1 MLLDILLY
9 YNMNILFAVPFV
21 CAIVI
26 YLISFNEGIQVCD
39 NYILVS
45 YLYALF
51 YISIVSVG
59 IKVCIDKKWWK
70 MSIGALIGLAV
81 GLFLVQLAMLSIPKE
96 FFVSKHLLSVGFS
109 MLISLLLSSLFVMY
123 VPSSIAM
130 AVLSTAVVFILLTL
144 MAWKYQEQIASKVT
158 LTMIVLFFVL
168 ILTELVIGIFYPN
181 SLLEKGIILV
191 VLMMIGYLLMMKT
204 KQLIENE
211 KKCKSE
217 GGPDYVNEGTGL
229 MLSFENLLIRILTLF
244 GKKKL
249 K

>member
-1 MLLDILLY
+1 
-9 YNMNILFAVPFV
+9 MNILFAVPFV

-26 YLISFNEGIQVCD
+26 YLISFKDGIQVCD

-51 YISIVSVG
+51 YLSVVSVG

-70 MSIGALIGLAV
+70 LSFGALMGLIASIFI
-81 GLFLVQLAMLSIPKE
+81 LQITMLSIPKE
-96 FFVSKHLLSVGFS
+96 FFVGKHLLSIGFS
-109 MLISLLLSSLFVMY
+109 MLLSLLLSSLFVVY
-123 VPSSIAM
+123 APSSIAM
-130 AVLSTAVVFILLTL
+130 AALSTAVVLILLTL

-158 LTMIVLFFVL
+158 MTMVVLFFVL
-168 ILTELVIGIFYPN
+168 IFAELLIGIFYPN

-211 KKCKSE
+211 KKCKE
-217 GGPDYVNEGTGL
+217 EGPDYVNEGTGL
-229 MLSFENLLIRILTLF
+229 MLSFENLLIRILSLF
-244 GKKKL
+244 GKRKL

>member
-1 MLLDILLY
+1 
-9 YNMNILFAVPFV
+9 MNILFVVPLI

-26 YLISFNEGIQVCD
+26 YIVSFKDGIQVCD

-51 YISIVSVG
+51 YLSVVSVG

-70 MSIGALIGLAV
+70 LSLGAILGLIV
-81 GLFLVQLAMLSIPKE
+81 GIFVTQITMLSIPKE
-96 FFVSKHLLSVGFS
+96 FVIGKHLLSVGFS
-109 MLISLLLSSLFVMY
+109 MLLSLLLSSFFVAY
-123 VPSSIAM
+123 APSSIAM
-130 AVLSTAVVFILLTL
+130 AVLSTMVVFVLLTL
-144 MAWKYQEQIASKVT
+144 MAWKYQEQIASKIT
-158 LTMIVLFFVL
+158 MSMIVLFFVL
-168 ILTELVIGIFYPN
+168 IFAELLIGMFYPN

-191 VLMMIGYLLMMKT
+191 VLMIIGYLLMMKT

-211 KKCKSE
+211 KKCKTE

-229 MLSFENLLIRILTLF
+229 MLSFENLLIRILALF
-244 GKKKL
+244 GKRKL